1 MMSTC
6 SAFVGVVSWRHCVSK
21 EKVVFLSSVA
31 LPLPFAPLPL
41 PGAGPCPVVAALP
54 SPPATVAALPSPPA
68 TASGNVPVAKKK
80 TGAIH

>member
-1 MMSTC
+1 MMC
-6 SAFVGVVSWRHCVSK
+6 SAFVDVVSWRHCVSK

-41 PGAGPCPVVAALP
+41 PGAGPCPAVSALP
-54 SPPATVAALPSPPA
+54 SPPATVAALPSLPA
-68 TASGNVPVAKKK
+68 TASGNVAKKK